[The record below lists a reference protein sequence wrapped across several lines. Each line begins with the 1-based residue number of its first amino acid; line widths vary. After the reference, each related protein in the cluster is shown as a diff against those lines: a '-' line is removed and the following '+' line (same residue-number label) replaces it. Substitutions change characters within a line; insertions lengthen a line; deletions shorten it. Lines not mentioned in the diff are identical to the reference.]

1 MLIITLTFIVMW
13 VLKKI
18 FPTPGGF
25 IYMCVDIY
33 ARVLMHMGY
42 GLVGCLRIFDPG
54 WKNLTLYVLCTIDSC
69 SENRS

>member
-33 ARVLMHMGY
+33 ARGLMHMGY

-69 SENRS
+69 SENF

>member
-1 MLIITLTFIVMW
+1 MFTW

-33 ARVLMHMGY
+33 ARVLLHVCGME
-42 GLVGCLRIFDPG
+42 L
-54 WKNLTLYVLCTIDSC
+54 
-69 SENRS
+69 